1 MHYGTLGWTVTRVVI
16 NISGVKKAGGEVLK
30 ILIHRNGFNELI
42 KCSLFFTFVSDVV
55 YRYI

>member
-42 KCSLFFTFVSDVV
+42 KCSLFSPLSSDVV
-55 YRYI
+55 